1 MTRLEYI
8 SIKCNTSTQDTIPN
22 AVQTEADISAQLSGR
37 STRAEAE
44 QRVAVNSCHDSFFF
58 LSLCPSWLDWVQIL
72 DYKSLGNKGQ
82 VRLLW
87 MLQWCRLS
95 LRVKRLP
102 AGKEEWKEQQRQQQI
117 MTLKRVWGWRWFGRD
132 TLMWWN
138 RLRDDRAGDLKRKK
152 KCKMRSKIE

>member
-1 MTRLEYI
+1 MTHLEYI

-22 AVQTEADISAQLSGR
+22 AVARHFCSVEWTFYQSRSRTESGCELV
-37 STRAEAE
+37 SWL
-44 QRVAVNSCHDSFFF
+44 FFF
-58 LSLCPSWLDWVQIL
+58 SFSLWPSWLDWVQIL